1 MYMHMEIEAKI
12 EVENLDVYAE
22 RLKKLGGHFEHQCA
36 QRDYFFDYPD
46 RRLLRADCGLRLRQ
60 QTDDKHEEIMLCY
73 KGPRDADSVY
83 KRRQEVE
90 FAVGK
95 LTAAHRFLEALGF
108 EVTIA
113 FEKRRSLWRLA
124 DCTVCLDQVVELGFF
139 IEIEGPSE
147 EAVAEVQAKLQLQ
160 DAQHL
165 TTSYAVML
173 AEHLQKTNRP
183 SSWELFF

>member
-1 MYMHMEIEAKI
+1 MYMHLEIEAKI
-12 EVENLDVYAE
+12 KVENLDVYAE
-22 RLKKLGGHFEHQCA
+22 RLKKLGGQFEHQCA
-36 QRDYFFDYPD
+36 QKDYFFDYPD
-46 RRLLRADCGLRLRQ
+46 RRLLGTDCGLRLRQ
-60 QTDDKHEEIMLCY
+60 QTGAKCEELLLCY
-73 KGPRDADSVY
+73 KGPRDTDSAY
-83 KRRQEVE
+83 KRRREIE
-90 FAVGK
+90 FAVGN
-95 LTAAHRFLEALGF
+95 LTAAHRLLEALGF

-113 FEKRRSLWRLA
+113 FEKRRSLWRLD

-147 EAVAEVQAKLQLQ
+147 ESVAEVQTQLQLQ

-165 TTSYAVML
+165 TPSYAVML